1 MTENLDFD
9 RLYEQ
14 FEALRMDNEVLSE
27 RLSDVATRV
36 EDVGWTQ
43 LFGSFEDE
51 DAGFTLDQVKQFS
64 DKLRPLVVQSPL
76 MKRGAQ
82 LRHGYI
88 FGRGM
93 TYSNVP
99 PRVQKVIDEPN
110 NHAALFS
117 TTAWQEMNL
126 AKFSD
131 GNFFVVRKITT
142 NNLTRVPLSQITAVI
157 TDPDSSERIWFIQ
170 RTWSTN
176 DGEPQKAWYPMHSYT
191 GPKRSRIKSSNGAYV
206 PVDNT
211 SVIYHSASNKQVGW
225 TFGVPDG
232 LAALAWAL
240 AYDEYLRNNAK
251 LVRAFATIAFKL
263 SSNTKAGQNNAA
275 AQIALPG
282 GIAGTAVQGPGT
294 DLSAMPRSGSD
305 VDFSKGQPIAAMVAA
320 SFGVSVI
327 ALLSSPGATGGSYGA
342 AQTLDSPTIRVMA
355 SEQDAW
361 LPFLRMILWD
371 MGGRRTG
378 ANKTDVVF
386 PSIETDEIYRQVQ
399 SLMQAYT
406 TGAIHQQEYRTKM
419 IDILDIVEPVAG
431 LPKPDMFNAGADPND
446 PTNNAPSQGN
456 TGVGNPNSN
465 VSNHDNDS
473 AKP

>member
-1 MTENLDFD
+1 MENNDLAP
-9 RLYEQ
+9 LYEQ
-14 FEALRMDNEVLSE
+14 FAALQMENQVLSE

-51 DAGFTLDQVKQFS
+51 DAGFTLDQLKTFS
-64 DKLRPLVVQSPL
+64 EKLRPLAVQSPL

-88 FGRGM
+88 FGRGV
-93 TYSNVP
+93 TFSNLT
-99 PRVQKVIDEPN
+99 PRVQKIIDEPTN
-110 NHAALFS
+110 RNALFC

-126 AKFSD
+126 AKFTD
-131 GNFFVVRKITT
+131 GNFFVIRNKTT
-142 NNLTRVPLSQITAVI
+142 NALTRVPLSQVTAVI
-157 TDPDSSERIWFIQ
+157 TDPDSAERIWFIQ

-176 DGEPQKAWYPMHSYT
+176 NGEPQKVWYPMHSYT
-191 GPKRSRIKSSNGAYV
+191 GPQKARIKSTAGVFV
-206 PVDNT
+206 PVDNK
-211 SVIYHSASNKQVGW
+211 SVIYHTAANKQVGW
-225 TFGVPDG
+225 TFGVPDS

-251 LVRAFATIAFKL
+251 LVRAYATIAFKL

-282 GIAGTAVQGPGT
+282 GVAGTAVQGPGT
-294 DLSAMPRSGSD
+294 DLVAMPRSGSE

-361 LPFLRMILWD
+361 VPFLRTILWD
-371 MGGRRTG
+371 AGGRRTG
-378 ANKTDVVF
+378 EKKTDVVF

-406 TGAIHQQEYRTKM
+406 TGAIHQTEYRLKM
-419 IDILDIVEPVAG
+419 LDILDIVEPEAG
-431 LPKPDMFNAGADPND
+431 LPKPDEFNAGKDPND
-446 PTNNAPSQGN
+446 DANLAPTQGN
-456 TGVGNPNSN
+456 TGVGNPNSD
-465 VSNHDNDS
+465 VTNHDGD
-473 AKP
+473 K